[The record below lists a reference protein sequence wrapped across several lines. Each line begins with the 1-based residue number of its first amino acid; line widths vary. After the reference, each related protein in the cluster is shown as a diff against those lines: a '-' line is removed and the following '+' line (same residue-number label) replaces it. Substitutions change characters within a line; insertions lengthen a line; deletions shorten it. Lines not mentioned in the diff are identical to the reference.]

1 MKRLTERDE
10 YGNADIIGVDCVL
23 LQGDLAFEETNLV
36 TEALNRLAEYEDI
49 GLTAKELTAEL
60 AEKDIRIAEL
70 EAGQKHGKW
79 TVEGCEPGLSYYEHT
94 CTACK
99 EKIATHTGKT
109 LPYCPKC
116 GAKMDGE

>member
-1 MKRLTERDE
+1 MNDKIIEAARFCKEANETDCFRCN
-10 YGNADIIGVDCVL
+10 GNNDNCI
-23 LQGDLAFEETNLV
+23 
-36 TEALNRLAEYEDI
+36 AEYSIDDLRQCI
-49 GLTAKELTAEL
+49 ITLADRLDSLTAEN
-60 AEKDIRIAEL
+60 AEKDKRIAEL

-99 EKIATHTGKT
+99 EKIARHTGKT
-109 LPYCPKC
+109 LPFCPKC